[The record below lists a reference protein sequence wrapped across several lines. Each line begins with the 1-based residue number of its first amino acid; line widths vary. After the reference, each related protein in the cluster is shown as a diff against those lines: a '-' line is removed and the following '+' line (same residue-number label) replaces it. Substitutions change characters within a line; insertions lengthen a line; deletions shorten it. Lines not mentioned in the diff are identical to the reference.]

1 MSGRSMSGRSMS
13 DSSLSETSAAET
25 LVEDFETFF
34 IELPADV
41 RNDLWFMMV
50 ILSDENFVF
59 HDGTDIY
66 ERSAQ
71 GLFQAKTRIG
81 RLGNLIQAASIF
93 DVYFAMDAGE
103 RFGANGKAKPS
114 RGGHTALY
122 RYANQAGA
130 IAAAKERW
138 HKLRTT
144 KFTPTAI
151 AAALIPPGLPRKRA
165 PRASA
170 SATQSDLEK
179 LSA

>member
-1 MSGRSMSGRSMS
+1 MPDSSMS
-13 DSSLSETSAAET
+13 DSSVSDTSTAET

-81 RLGNLIQAASIF
+81 RLGNLIQAAAIF

-103 RFGANGKAKPS
+103 RFGRIVEKGIGQVLGSDRFAAHQDGAALDRVAKFADVAGPS
-114 RGGHTALY
+114 IARERRGGA
-122 RYANQAGA
+122 R
-130 IAAAKERW
+130 
-138 HKLRTT
+138 
-144 KFTPTAI
+144 
-151 AAALIPPGLPRKRA
+151 
-165 PRASA
+165 
-170 SATQSDLEK
+170 
-179 LSA
+179 

>member
-1 MSGRSMSGRSMS
+1 
-13 DSSLSETSAAET
+13 
-25 LVEDFETFF
+25 
-34 IELPADV
+34 
-41 RNDLWFMMV
+41 
-50 ILSDENFVF
+50 
-59 HDGTDIY
+59 GTDIY

-71 GLFQAKTRIG
+71 GLFQARTRIG

-103 RFGANGKAKPS
+103 RFGANGKTKTP

-138 HKLRTT
+138 HKLRAT

-165 PRASA
+165 QRSSA
-170 SATQSDLEK
+170 SVEQSNLEK

>member
-1 MSGRSMSGRSMS
+1 ML
-13 DSSLSETSAAET
+13 DSSTSDPSTAAT

-34 IELPADV
+34 LELPADV

-71 GLFQAKTRIG
+71 GLFRAKTRIG
-81 RLGNLIQAASIF
+81 RLGNLIHAVSIF
-93 DVYFAMDAGE
+93 DIYFAMDTAE
-103 RFGANGKAKPS
+103 RFGANGKAKPA

-122 RYANQAGA
+122 RYANQVGA
-130 IAAAKERW
+130 IEAAKERW
-138 HKLRTT
+138 RTLRAT
-144 KFTPTAI
+144 KFTPAAI
-151 AAALIPPGLPRKRA
+151 ATALIPPGLPRKRA
-165 PRASA
+165 QRASA
-170 SATQSDLEK
+170 EPSSLEK

>member
-1 MSGRSMSGRSMS
+1 MPDSSMS
-13 DSSLSETSAAET
+13 DSSVSDTSTAET

-71 GLFQAKTRIG
+71 DLFQARTRIG

-103 RFGANGKAKPS
+103 RFGANGKTKTP

-138 HKLRTT
+138 YKLRAT
-144 KFTPTAI
+144 KFAPTAI
-151 AAALIPPGLPRKRA
+151 ATALIPPGLPRKRA
-165 PRASA
+165 PRAA
-170 SATQSDLEK
+170 AEQTNLEK